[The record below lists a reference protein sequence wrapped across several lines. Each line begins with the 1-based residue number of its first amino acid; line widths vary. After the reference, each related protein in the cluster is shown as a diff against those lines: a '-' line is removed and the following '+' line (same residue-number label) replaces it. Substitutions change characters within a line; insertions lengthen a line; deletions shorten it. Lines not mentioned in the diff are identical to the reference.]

1 MIEDP
6 DPTTGVGKEN
16 KKKQKK
22 RDIEVVE
29 TGDDDEEDDKRV
41 YSQLGKSQT
50 ASAWKRIRRISSDG
64 GSKRVESE
72 GELLPDIPEDKDLDQ
87 LRQERDEVEEKLKET
102 SRKLEAITWDDKAC
116 CYHEAVRVCVQ
127 AFPQGTDEQPGQRQR
142 E

>member
-1 MIEDP
+1 MWGRRTRRNIKS
-6 DPTTGVGKEN
+6 G
-16 KKKQKK
+16 
-22 RDIEVVE
+22 DIEVVE

-87 LRQERDEVEEKLKET
+87 LRQERDEVEEKKET
-102 SRKLEAITWDDKAC
+102 SRKLEAI
-116 CYHEAVRVCVQ
+116 YV
-127 AFPQGTDEQPGQRQR
+127 G
-142 E
+142 

>member
-6 DPTTGVGKEN
+6 DPTTGVGKKN

-72 GELLPDIPEDKDLDQ
+72 GELLPDIPKTKTWTNLD
-87 LRQERDEVEEKLKET
+87 RRGMKWRR
-102 SRKLEAITWDDKAC
+102 S
-116 CYHEAVRVCVQ
+116 
-127 AFPQGTDEQPGQRQR
+127 
-142 E
+142 